1 MASPKNIKQS
11 IKTTLLRIIL
21 NPNNF
26 IMIGSPTT
34 HVLVARVM
42 QVALAVPNFSI
53 GDTWHSLKRQ
63 FDTPKTASTE
73 LGELLTGGRNVVV
86 GALSDGGVLH
96 GGGVGAGPEAEA
108 ELVEDVH
115 GGLVAGG
122 NGSGS
127 EREMSRVGFR
137 EREREF
143 W

>member
-1 MASPKNIKQS
+1 MASPKHIKQS
-11 IKTTLLRIIL
+11 IETTLLRIIL

-42 QVALAVPNFSI
+42 QVALAVPNFGL
-53 GDTWHSLKRQ
+53 GDTWHSLERQ
-63 FDTPKTASTE
+63 FDAPKAASAE
-73 LGELLTGGRNVVV
+73 LGKLLTGGRNVVV
-86 GALSDGGVLH
+86 GALSDGGVLR
-96 GGGVGAGPEAEA
+96 GRGVGAGPEAEA

-115 GGLVAGG
+115 GGLVVGG

-127 EREMSRVGFR
+127 QREMGRVGFR
-137 EREREF
+137 ERKRVF